1 MASKNTKAHLPTLS
15 ALQVEE
21 AVRAALLE
29 DLGLAGD
36 VTSDATIP
44 AKAKAVWKRKLRC
57 PTVFCA
63 NLAFHYLKDRSKDKG
78 ARA

>member
-1 MASKNTKAHLPTLS
+1 MAAKKKRANLPALS
-15 ALQVEE
+15 QLQVEQ

-44 AKAKAVWKRKLRC
+44 AAAKAVAHMSSREDGVVPLWC
-57 PTVFCA
+57 
-63 NLAFHYLKDRSKDKG
+63 
-78 ARA
+78 